1 MHDFE
6 GPSNNRSE
14 LASLFSQEGKMT
26 RQPNVAARLRRWL
39 IVCLA
44 LGSWSTTAMPAD
56 KRQVFSGE
64 TFPWLQAIG
73 KLQVP
78 GQRHKDGHTSHYL
91 EDCSATLVS
100 LPGRI
105 EADIIVTAW
114 HCLELY
120 HDLSKPIV
128 FSAETA
134 SGAVLKREAH
144 RLADGGGMHA
154 DWAILG
160 LRKAVPA
167 HAMIALQVHPQ
178 FADSERPIVMAGYS
192 KDKGIGDEGRVLT
205 FDPACTIIAQEQ
217 ALGETN
223 CTAFKGAS
231 GGAVIQLFDSG
242 EPRICG
248 VISQGNGQDHSTY
261 VPVDSFRNAIN
272 LHLN

>member
-1 MHDFE
+1 MIRH
-6 GPSNNRSE
+6 
-14 LASLFSQEGKMT
+14 
-26 RQPNVAARLRRWL
+26 PNVAGRLRHWL
-39 IVCLA
+39 ILCLA
-44 LGSWSTTAMPAD
+44 LASWSTPAQPAD

-64 TFPWLQAIG
+64 TFPWLHAVG

-100 LPGRI
+100 LPGRV

-114 HCLELY
+114 HCLALY
-120 HDLSKPIV
+120 RDLSKPI
-128 FSAETA
+128 FFTAETA
-134 SGAVLKREAH
+134 SGAALKRQAH

-160 LRKAVPA
+160 LRNAVPA
-167 HAMIALQVHPQ
+167 QVMTALSVHPQ
-178 FADSERPIVMAGYS
+178 FADSARPIIMAGYS
-192 KDKGIGDEGRVLT
+192 RDIGIGDEGHVLT
-205 FDPACTIIAQEQ
+205 FDPACTIIAQDQ

-231 GGAVIQLFDSG
+231 GGAVIQLFDNG

-248 VISQGNGQDHSTY
+248 VISQGNGQGHSTY
-261 VPVDSFRNAIN
+261 VPMDSFRNAIN
-272 LHLN
+272 LHLD

>member
-1 MHDFE
+1 
-6 GPSNNRSE
+6 
-14 LASLFSQEGKMT
+14 MT
-26 RQPNVAARLRRWL
+26 LHPNVAGRLRHSL
-39 IVCLA
+39 ILCLA
-44 LGSWSTTAMPAD
+44 LGSWSMTAQPAD

-64 TFPWLQAIG
+64 TFPWLQAVG

-78 GQRHKDGHTSHYL
+78 GQRHKDGRTSHYL

-100 LPGRI
+100 LPGRV

-114 HCLELY
+114 HCLALY
-120 HDLSKPIV
+120 RDLSKPI
-128 FSAETA
+128 FFTAETV
-134 SGAVLKREAH
+134 SGAILKRQVY

-160 LRKAVPA
+160 LRNAVPA
-167 HAMIALQVHPQ
+167 QAMTALSVHPQ
-178 FADSERPIVMAGYS
+178 FADSEQPIMMAGYS
-192 KDKGIGDEGRVLT
+192 RDKGIGDEGHVLT
-205 FDPACTIIAQEQ
+205 FDPACAIIAQEQ

-231 GGAVIQLFDSG
+231 GGAVIQIIDNG

-248 VISQGNGQDHSTY
+248 VISQGNGQGHSTY